1 MANEARMSRRSRGSS
16 KIVKR
21 LTRGRASR
29 AVWAVLAVACVAVAV
44 FGPFD
49 VSLRD
54 AALHPLKGAAQIA
67 LVIAAVICAVLEG
80 LSLAKPS
87 RVAALPP
94 VNGETSLSPDRAVA
108 RADAKVAAAQK
119 DLRQLRIRVTEY
131 EEQLTT
137 AEEARLGLED
147 RLKKAEAGLAKR
159 PPDAAGLAAL
169 EERVLQLEERLKSS
183 VARELAAESRAA
195 EAEERAATA
204 EINAKASRE
213 QARDAEE
220 RATAAEIS
228 AKAARHKAR
237 EAKDAL
243 AAVQQGVDPSLAG
256 FDHAQ
261 ASLTALEDRVLIAES
276 RAAEAERRLRRLV
289 QTSAIP
295 ESALVDDAPD
305 GSSAPAD
312 AGTPAPEDQ
321 AVANL
326 TPEAAELRDRL
337 AKTAARKKGA
347 GTDGSEQAGDD
358 ATPVEGA

>member
-1 MANEARMSRRSRGSS
+1 MANELRSTSRRGRGASG
-16 KIVKR
+16 IVKR
-21 LTRGRASR
+21 LTRARASR
-29 AVWAVLAVACVAVAV
+29 AIWAALALVCVALAV

-54 AALHPLKGAAQIA
+54 AALDPSKGVAQIL
-67 LVIAAVICAVLEG
+67 LVIAAVFCAVMEG

-87 RVAALPP
+87 RVVAAPAAE
-94 VNGETSLSPDRAVA
+94 GENPLSADRAVA

-131 EEQLTT
+131 EEQLT
-137 AEEARLGLED
+137 ASEEARLALEN
-147 RLKKAEAGLAKR
+147 RVKKADAAMAKR
-159 PPDAAGLAAL
+159 PPDAAGVAAL
-169 EERVLQLEERLKSS
+169 EDRLLKVEEQLKSA

-256 FDHAQ
+256 FDRAQ

-276 RAAEAERRLRRLV
+276 RAAVAERRLRRLS
-289 QTSAIP
+289 QISAVTDPMAPI
-295 ESALVDDAPD
+295 DDGLD
-305 GSSAPAD
+305 GSDLSGGAA
-312 AGTPAPEDQ
+312 APEDDE
-321 AVANL
+321 AVTHL

-337 AKTAARKKGA
+337 AKTAARKKGTA
-347 GTDGSEQAGDD
+347 AEGTEQTGDGN
-358 ATPVEGA
+358 PVEGA

>member
-1 MANEARMSRRSRGSS
+1 MANEARNISRRGKGSS
-16 KIVKR
+16 RLIKR
-21 LTRGRASR
+21 LTRARASKY
-29 AVWAVLAVACVAVAV
+29 VWAILAFVCVALAV

-54 AALHPLKGAAQIA
+54 APLHPMKGASQIL
-67 LVIAAVICAVLEG
+67 LVLAAVFCAVMEG

-87 RVAALPP
+87 RVAAPP
-94 VNGETSLSPDRAVA
+94 TDAENPLEPDRAVA
-108 RADAKVAAAQK
+108 RADAKAAAAQK
-119 DLRQLRIRVTEY
+119 DLRQLRVRMNEY
-131 EEQLTT
+131 EEQLTQS
-137 AEEARLGLED
+137 EETRLVLED
-147 RLKKAEAGLAKR
+147 RLKKAEAGLAKL

-169 EERVLQLEERLKSS
+169 EEQSAKLEDQLKSA
-183 VARELAAESRAA
+183 VARELAAENRAA

-256 FDHAQ
+256 YDRAQ

-276 RAAEAERRLRRLV
+276 RAAEAERRLHRLMGAAA
-289 QTSAIP
+289 TDAAGSAGT
-295 ESALVDDAPD
+295 PD
-305 GSSAPAD
+305 GSEELVAEV
-312 AGTPAPEDQ
+312 PAPEDETS
-321 AVANL
+321 L

-337 AKTAARKKGA
+337 AKSAARKKGA
-347 GTDGSEQAGDD
+347 PADDGGNGSTTPAG
-358 ATPVEGA
+358 A

>member
-1 MANEARMSRRSRGSS
+1 MANESRSTSRRGRGSS
-16 KIVKR
+16 GIVKR
-21 LTRGRASR
+21 LTRARVSR
-29 AVWAVLAVACVAVAV
+29 VVWASLALVCVALAV

-54 AALHPLKGAAQIA
+54 AALHPLSGATQIA
-67 LVIAAVICAVLEG
+67 LVVAAVFCAVMEG

-87 RVAALPP
+87 RVVAPAGD
-94 VNGETSLSPDRAVA
+94 GENPLSPDRAVA
-108 RADAKVAAAQK
+108 RADAKAAAAQK

-131 EEQLTT
+131 EEQLT
-137 AEEARLGLED
+137 ASEEARLALED
-147 RLKKAEAGLAKR
+147 RLKKADVALAKR
-159 PPDAAGLAAL
+159 PPDAAGITAL
-169 EERVLQLEERLKSS
+169 EERVQKLEEQLKGA

-213 QARDAEE
+213 QARDSEE

-243 AAVQQGVDPSLAG
+243 AAVQQGVDPSLGG
-256 FDHAQ
+256 FDRAQ

-276 RAAEAERRLRRLV
+276 RAAEAERRLHRMT
-289 QTSAIP
+289 QGSP
-295 ESALVDDAPD
+295 MMESATYVGDTPD
-305 GSSAPAD
+305 GSSMPGDD
-312 AGTPAPEDQ
+312 ASNPEDQ

-326 TPEAAELRDRL
+326 TPEAAALRDRL
-337 AKTAARKKGA
+337 AKSAARKKGG
-347 GTDGSEQAGDD
+347 GTEGSDQAGDVS
-358 ATPVEGA
+358 PVEES